1 MARKLPL
8 IELTHPI
15 TKELFAKIDKAV
27 RKAGYSAAIEW
38 SENIQPPASA
48 KDFAAEAI
56 YVICNSGFANRIAV
70 PIFERVMFALGDGKS
85 SKKAFGHPGKTDA
98 IDYIWKHRIRLFKGY
113 NKAADKIEYCSTLP
127 WIGPITKYHLAKNFG
142 ADVAKPDVHL
152 NRLADLEAATAQE
165 LCERL
170 SALSGYRISTVDI
183 ILWRAMADRLIQIKK
198 DRSIKLNVGR

>member
-1 MARKLPL
+1 MARKPPL

-15 TKELFAKIDKAV
+15 SKELFAKIDKAV

-38 SENIQPPASA
+38 SENIQPPANA

-85 SKKAFGHPGKTDA
+85 SKAAFGHPGKTDA
-98 IDYIWKHRIRLFKGY
+98 IDYIWKHRIKLFKNY
-113 NKAADKIEYCSTLP
+113 NNAEDKIEYCATLP

-142 ADVAKPDVHL
+142 ADVAKPDVHII
-152 NRLADLEAATAQE
+152 RLADREGTTAQL

-170 SALSGYRISTVDI
+170 AVETGYRVSTVDI
-183 ILWRAMADRLIQIKK
+183 ILWRACADGIIHSR
-198 DRSIKLNVGR
+198 